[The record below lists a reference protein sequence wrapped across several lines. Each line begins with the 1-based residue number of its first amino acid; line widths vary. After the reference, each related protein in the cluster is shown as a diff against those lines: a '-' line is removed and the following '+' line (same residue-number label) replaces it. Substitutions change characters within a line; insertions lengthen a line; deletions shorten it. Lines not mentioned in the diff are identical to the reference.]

1 MTLSKTTLKRN
12 GDHKYQRLEA
22 IQTIQDGIK
31 TSLYAAQSLVS
42 VRKKFLLSGVRSEYK
57 DLIKFVMTPTLI
69 SSGRN

>member
-69 SSGRN
+69 SSGKN

>member
-1 MTLSKTTLKRN
+1 MALSKTTLKRN
-12 GDHKYQRLEA
+12 GDHEYQRLEA
-22 IQTIQDGIK
+22 IQIIQDGIK
-31 TSLYAAQSLVS
+31 TSLYAVQSLVS

>member
-1 MTLSKTTLKRN
+1 MALSKTTLKRN

>member
-57 DLIKFVMTPTLI
+57 DLIKFVMAPTLI

>member
-1 MTLSKTTLKRN
+1 MALSKTTLKRN
-12 GDHKYQRLEA
+12 GDHEYQRLEA

>member
-1 MTLSKTTLKRN
+1 MALSKTTLKRN
-12 GDHKYQRLEA
+12 GDHEYQRLEA

-69 SSGRN
+69 SSGRK